1 MISKNCFRI
10 TVKVSLEFFS
20 QPSRGKILIFLGM
33 SPKQILI
40 QAAAVIVSA
49 LDRHR
54 CVGKENVLQVCYNM

>member
-10 TVKVSLEFFS
+10 TVKVSFEFFS
-20 QPSRGKILIFLGM
+20 HPSRGKILIFLGM

-49 LDRHR
+49 PDQHR
-54 CVGKENVLQVCYNM
+54 SVGKDNVWQVCYNA

>member
-1 MISKNCFRI
+1 MISKKCFRI

-33 SPKQILI
+33 SL

-49 LDRHR
+49 LDQHR
-54 CVGKENVLQVCYNM
+54 SVGKDNVWQVCYNA